1 MYYILI
7 VLGMIAGMMIPMQT
21 AVNNRLN
28 VFTKAVLPTSFYS
41 FLTGSILLF
50 LVNLIIDPGKFTIT
64 FFTSQSFSYVWFTGG
79 VLGVIFLTGNI
90 ILLPRI
96 GAALTVIAAVT
107 GQMTI
112 GILIDTFGWF
122 GAEAKPLHFMH
133 IIGVLLLIAGIIY
146 MNAKKN
152 PAVSQNYSRLWIV
165 FGLFTGMMP
174 PMQTAINSE
183 LRYEVDSF
191 IYATFISFLV
201 GTIVLFILSMLTSK
215 GVKLTRVSGDF
226 KLKPWHFAGGVLGA
240 AYIASNIS
248 LMPYLGVTLTMM
260 STILGQIVMGL
271 LIDHFGM
278 FNLPKYPI
286 DQRRIIAVVMIIG
299 GIALL
304 NFF

>member
-1 MYYILI
+1 MYILI
-7 VLGMIAGMMIPMQT
+7 VLGIIAGMMIPMQT

-28 VFTKAVLPTSFYS
+28 LFTKAIFPTSFYS
-41 FLTGSILLF
+41 FLSGSIILF
-50 LVNLIIDPGKFTIT
+50 IINFIMDPGKFTIS
-64 FFTSQSFSYVWFTGG
+64 FFASQSLSYVWFAGG

-107 GQMTI
+107 GQMVI

-122 GAEAKPLHFMH
+122 GAEVKPLHVMH
-133 IIGVLLLIAGIIY
+133 IIGAVLLIIGIIY
-146 MNAKKN
+146 MNAKKK
-152 PAVSQNYSRLWIV
+152 PGGSQNYSRLWIV

-191 IYATFISFLV
+191 IYAAFISFIV
-201 GTIVLFILSMLTSK
+201 GTIVLFILSMILSK
-215 GVKLTRVSGDF
+215 GVKLTRTSGNF
-226 KLKPWHFAGGVLGA
+226 KLKPWHFAGGLLGA

-248 LMPYLGVTLTMM
+248 LMPHLGVTLTMM
-260 STILGQIVMGL
+260 STILGQIIMGL

-286 DQRRIIAVVMIIG
+286 DQRRIIAVIMIIG